1 VFYTYYADADVLY
14 VLLVDEADPTI
25 DRTEEVGPN
34 LHVDLDAGGSVV
46 GVEFLYPRAQDLDSE
61 PIRLRYGIDLE
72 IPFSFAA

>member
-1 VFYTYYADADVLY
+1 VVYTYDADADALY
-14 VLLVDEADPTI
+14 VLIVDEDDAAI

-34 LHVDLDAGGSVV
+34 LHVDLDSAGGVV
-46 GVEFLYPRAQDLDSE
+46 GVEFLYPRTQGLDAE